1 MTLPEEEA
9 RAIAATRTFLYDL
22 LDPKQTPRVPRE
34 VRQRARR
41 VLKHYPLLPPDPD
54 YTPWA
59 DRIITKG
66 HGIRVEKLKP
76 GG

>member
-9 RAIAATRTFLYDL
+9 RAIAMTRTFLYAL

-41 VLKHYPLLPPDPD
+41 VLKHYPLMPPDEA
-54 YTPWA
+54 YVPWA
-59 DRIITKG
+59 ERITRKG
-66 HGIRVEKLKP
+66 HTIGVQKLQP

>member
-9 RAIAATRTFLYDL
+9 RAIAQVRTFLFSL
-22 LDPKQTPRVPRE
+22 LDPKQTPKVPKA
-34 VRQRARR
+34 VRQQARR
-41 VLKHYPLLPPDPD
+41 VLKHYPLLPADPD

-59 DRIITKG
+59 ERIITKG
-66 HGIRVEKLKP
+66 RTIGATKLKP

>member
-9 RAIAATRTFLYDL
+9 RAIAATRTFLYAL

-41 VLKHYPLLPPDPD
+41 VLKHYPLMPPDEA
-54 YTPWA
+54 YVPWA
-59 DRIITKG
+59 ERITRKG
-66 HGIRVEKLKP
+66 HTIGVQKLKP

>member
-22 LDPKQTPRVPRE
+22 LDPKQTPRVPRAI
-34 VRQRARR
+34 RQRARR

-54 YTPWA
+54 YVPWA
-59 DRIITKG
+59 ERITRKG
-66 HGIRVEKLKP
+66 HTIGVQKLKP
-76 GG
+76 GR

>member
-9 RAIAATRTFLYDL
+9 RAIAATRTFLYAL
-22 LDPKQTPRVPRE
+22 LDPRQTPRVPRE

-41 VLKHYPLLPPDPD
+41 VLKHYPLLPADPD

-59 DRIITKG
+59 ERIITKG
-66 HGIRVEKLKP
+66 RKIVAKRLKP

>member
-22 LDPKQTPRVPRE
+22 LDPKQTPRVPRAI
-34 VRQRARR
+34 RQRARR
-41 VLKHYPLLPPDPD
+41 VLKHYPLLPVDPD
-54 YTPWA
+54 YTPLA
-59 DRIITKG
+59 DRITRKG
-66 HGIRVEKLKP
+66 HTIGVQKLKP

>member
-9 RAIAATRTFLYDL
+9 RAIAQVRTFLFSL

-54 YTPWA
+54 YVPWA
-59 DRIITKG
+59 ERITRKG

>member
-9 RAIAATRTFLYDL
+9 RAIAMTRTFLYAL

-34 VRQRARR
+34 VRQKARR
-41 VLKHYPLLPPDPD
+41 VLKHYPLMPSDEA
-54 YTPWA
+54 YVPWA
-59 DRIITKG
+59 ERITRKG
-66 HGIRVEKLKP
+66 HTIGVQKLKP

>member
-22 LDPKQTPRVPRE
+22 LDPKQTPRVPRAI
-34 VRQRARR
+34 RQRARR

-54 YTPWA
+54 YVPWA
-59 DRIITKG
+59 ERITRKG
-66 HGIRVEKLKP
+66 HRIGVQKLKP
-76 GG
+76 GR

>member
-9 RAIAATRTFLYDL
+9 RAIAATRTFLYAL
-22 LDPKQTPRVPRE
+22 LDPRQTPRVPRE
-34 VRQRARR
+34 IRQRARR
-41 VLKHYPLLPPDPD
+41 VLKHYPLLPADPD

-59 DRIITKG
+59 ERITRKG
-66 HGIRVEKLKP
+66 HRIGVQKLKP